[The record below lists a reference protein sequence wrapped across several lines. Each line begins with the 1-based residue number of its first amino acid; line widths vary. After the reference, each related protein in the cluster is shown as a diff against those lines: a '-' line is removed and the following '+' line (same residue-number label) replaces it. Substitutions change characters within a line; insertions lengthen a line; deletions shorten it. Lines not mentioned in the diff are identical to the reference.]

1 MAVERAVRL
10 ETQARARRVPCSS
23 RVCPSSSRNLR
34 GRRRTFEATRAVSR
48 KRLGRSCDKALK
60 SVHLVHRRPRWRLAV
75 QRRASQD
82 SRRERLSASNKWTSE
97 RGGSKTEPSRASLS
111 AKPRSSS
118 PRRPAPRRST
128 ASASRSRGGAAW
140 RESSSRMKAP

>member
-10 ETQARARRVPCSS
+10 KTQARARRVPCSS
-23 RVCPSSSRNLR
+23 RVCPSSSRNWR

-60 SVHLVHRRPRWRLAV
+60 SLHPVHRSPRWRLAV
-75 QRRASQD
+75 HRRASQD
-82 SRRERLSASNKWTSE
+82 SWREWLLASNKWTSG
-97 RGGSKTEPSRASLS
+97 RGGSKTETSRASLS